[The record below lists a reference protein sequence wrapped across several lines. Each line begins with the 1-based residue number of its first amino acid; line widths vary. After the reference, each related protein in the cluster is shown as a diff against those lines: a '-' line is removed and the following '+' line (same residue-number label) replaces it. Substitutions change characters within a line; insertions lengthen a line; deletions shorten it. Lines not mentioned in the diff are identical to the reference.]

1 MTFNEVVMFWRQ
13 AVNNYLFVMDLV
25 LDGILLLYI
34 MSYIKTYGRDA
45 WKMVRIQAATWMVIH
60 IIGLTLQRLWGIVL
74 LRAYFNG
81 RDSMAVEGHFPV
93 FFVGSIIACIGV
105 AGTIYTFTPIAGSD
119 GITFWRRIMPLVI
132 GIVIATMFTVILLG

>member
-13 AVNNYLFVMDLV
+13 AINNYLFVMDLI

-34 MSYIKTYGRDA
+34 CSYIKAYGRAA
-45 WKMVRIQAATWMVIH
+45 WHMVRIQAATWMVLH
-60 IIGLTLQRLWGIVL
+60 VIGLTLQRFWGIVL
-74 LRAYFNG
+74 LRAYSHG
-81 RDSMAVEGHFPV
+81 SDAMAVEGHFPV
-93 FFVGSIIACIGV
+93 FFVGSLIASVGV
-105 AGTIYTFTPIAGSD
+105 AGTIYTFTPLAGSD